1 MLNNIKYS
9 QIKDLKAFC
18 EDLTSQPDWR
28 DVFNAIILSP
38 HANDF
43 EVDNVRFIDTDSID
57 EIQQEELA
65 SDEYILGCFNANF
78 LSDILNLSVE
88 VIESIQKA
96 EGFEALGKM
105 IIEMDK
111 LEELQEDYVRADG
124 YGHHFNH
131 YDFGEEELFFAGNIY
146 HVFDNR

>member
-28 DVFNAIILSP
+28 DVFNAITC
-38 HANDF
+38 HEQDF
-43 EVDNVRFIDTDSID
+43 EVGNVRFIDTYSID
-57 EIQQEELA
+57 EIQQEELGG
-65 SDEYILGCFNANF
+65 DEYILGCFNANF
-78 LSDILNLSVE
+78 LADILNLSVE

-131 YDFGEEELFFAGNIY
+131 YDFGEEELEFAGNTY

>member
-28 DVFNAIILSP
+28 FVFESIACYEQ
-38 HANDF
+38 DF
-43 EVDNVRFIDTDSID
+43 EVDNVRFIDADSID
-57 EIQQEELA
+57 EIQQEELGG
-65 SDEYILGCFNANF
+65 DEYILGCFNADF
-78 LSDILNLSVE
+78 LSAILNLSVE

-111 LEELQEDYVRADG
+111 LEELQKEYVRFDG
-124 YGHHFNH
+124 YGHHFNY
-131 YDFGEEELFFAGNIY
+131 YDFGEEELEFAGNTY

>member
-9 QIKDLKAFC
+9 EIKKLKAFC

-28 DVFNAIILSP
+28 DVFNAITC
-38 HANDF
+38 HEQDF
-43 EVDNVRFIDTDSID
+43 EIDKVRFIDTDSID
-57 EIQQEELA
+57 EIQQEELGG
-65 SDEYILGCFNANF
+65 DEYILGCFNADF
-78 LSDILNLSVE
+78 LSDILSLSVE

-105 IIEMDK
+105 VLEMDK
-111 LEELQEDYVRADG
+111 LEELQEQYASADG

-131 YDFGEEELFFAGNIY
+131 YDGNEEELFFAGNIY